1 MSYCLSFNTSEEGA
15 DRVRGRGDEGR
26 KGVRGWEE
34 REEGGGEG
42 RRGRE
47 REKLEGKRGKFCSAR
62 RSARGGGRQGAGSQP
77 LKEREKGGGGSYQ
90 CQSSM

>member
-34 REEGGGEG
+34 REEGGREKRAGEG
-42 RRGRE
+42 KIG
-47 REKLEGKRGKFCSAR
+47 GKKRKILL
-62 RSARGGGRQGAGSQP
+62 GAP
-77 LKEREKGGGGSYQ
+77 LR
-90 CQSSM
+90 

>member
-34 REEGGGEG
+34 REEGGG
-42 RRGRE
+42 GRE
-47 REKLEGKRGKFCSAR
+47 KRAGEGKIGGKKR
-62 RSARGGGRQGAGSQP
+62 KILLGAP
-77 LKEREKGGGGSYQ
+77 LR
-90 CQSSM
+90 

>member
-34 REEGGGEG
+34 REEEGGGGE
-42 RRGRE
+42 RGGE
-47 REKLEGKRGKFCSAR
+47 RAGEGKIGGKKR
-62 RSARGGGRQGAGSQP
+62 KILLGAP
-77 LKEREKGGGGSYQ
+77 LR
-90 CQSSM
+90 